1 MTTTKAIRLA
11 SVVTAINV
19 LVATGF
25 SVAAIIN
32 PQYLVPAAAPTEGS
46 LLLAMYAAAPRI
58 PLALLALG
66 AVYKQAAA
74 ALLILGALAG
84 GMQLL
89 AAGIGLYE
97 HDPGKSAGPL
107 FIAFLQFFVVYLLH
121 KSARICGGT
130 ARGLPHRS
138 YGAKPCWISGG

>member
-1 MTTTKAIRLA
+1 MPTITAMRLT

-32 PQYLVPAAAPTEGS
+32 PQYLVPSAVPTEGS

-58 PLALLALG
+58 PLALLVLG
-66 AVYKQAAA
+66 AIYKQAAP

-84 GMQLL
+84 AMQLL
-89 AAGIGLYE
+89 DAGIGLFA
-97 HDPGKSAGPL
+97 HDLGKCAGPL
-107 FIAFLQFFVVYLLH
+107 FFAVLQFFVVYLLH
-121 KSARICGGT
+121 RSVRIT
-130 ARGLPHRS
+130 PQTKRG
-138 YGAKPCWISGG
+138 